1 MLCLTFICHMKLFMN
16 YLSKLFLVWKL
27 ILQRTLLRVNFHGVH
42 LAAPSVFLRF
52 LSRVITMT
60 NKKQISIISIRDAM
74 LKLASILFFFQED

>member
-1 MLCLTFICHMKLFMN
+1 MLCPTFICHMKLFMN

-42 LAAPSVFLRF
+42 LAARSVFLRF